1 MPSENAFTYRLYM
14 TCVALYLIQFKVGAH
29 LNSLGVELVGPS
41 DLQHV
46 AVPWSIRVVLASP
59 ASMSTLI

>member
-1 MPSENAFTYRLYM
+1 MPSENAFTYTLYM
-14 TCVALYLIQFKVGAH
+14 TCVALDLIQFKVGAH

-46 AVPWSIRVVLASP
+46 AVSWSIRVVLASP